1 MDGISWQ
8 ELNNCVK
15 EKRECYIMI
24 NLEKL
29 QNALVEYKKIF
40 DERWQGEKYKWE
52 AVKWFQD
59 HWDINAN
66 DFADM
71 FAKATEKTANLLASM
86 NNFPRKMMIQYAQDD
101 AEAVRAMFINLYD
114 ESKDVTERIL

>member
-1 MDGISWQ
+1 MFLLYHAYVYLEFLI
-8 ELNNCVK
+8 LACTI
-15 EKRECYIMI
+15 YILAPSLF
-24 NLEKL
+24 LEKL

-71 FAKATEKTANLLASM
+71 FA
-86 NNFPRKMMIQYAQDD
+86 NNCCDWMHGIIHM
-101 AEAVRAMFINLYD
+101 AVHRL
-114 ESKDVTERIL
+114 V

>member
-1 MDGISWQ
+1 
-8 ELNNCVK
+8 
-15 EKRECYIMI
+15 MI

-59 HWDINAN
+59 HCDV
-66 DFADM
+66 
-71 FAKATEKTANLLASM
+71 ERNLVVKYVSHV
-86 NNFPRKMMIQYAQDD
+86 PRKAAI
-101 AEAVRAMFINLYD
+101 VLY
-114 ESKDVTERIL
+114 VPVP